1 MRIAKSIRS
10 NLLFLLAEART
21 QLKVLRILLEGG
33 EDERVRILGRSG
45 FAQNLNARIQN
56 SCSTAIAQDGA
67 MIPLRATAAIAN
79 ALHRITELCC
89 DCVDP
94 WCELTDEQRLK
105 LTAYPPLLRQVS
117 KGLNTIEQA
126 LPSNSSHLAMKLGS
140 LATQLT
146 DGCQQMEVR
155 HTDRLHRH
163 KQPQA
168 QVGGLL
174 IARTIGTM
182 GGALLN
188 ISESLLSCNLGQPMD
203 MPRFRALQGTL
214 NAVDAK
220 SATDFSIAAVADGK
234 SGGNIASV
242 RYDNSDNDSK
252 LVIFKDGARD
262 KLKEEQRGILRWQ
275 RVAPGIA
282 PEVFTYKKQGDSAAM
297 LIEHLQG
304 VTFENIVLQASPKL
318 RADAMKA
325 LQATLLSVWDATQKK
340 RNCSAHFA
348 RQTQKRLVDLYAVHP
363 HFRNATATICGVKVH
378 SFANLLKQADQLERS
393 IVTPFTVLAHGDF
406 NVDNILFDPQSRQIN
421 FIDLHRAAQMDFV
434 QDISVF
440 MVSNYRLQV
449 FAASVRRR
457 IRKQVRDIY
466 TMARSFAE
474 SHHDHSFEL
483 RLALGLARSFAT
495 STRFIA
501 DRALAQRMFL
511 RAHYLLEQI
520 TQNPPSENYRI
531 PIKELFNE

>member
-21 QLKVLRILLEGG
+21 QLKVLRILFEGS
-33 EDERVRILGRSG
+33 EDNSARILGRSG
-45 FAQNLNARIQN
+45 FTQNLNTRIQD
-56 SCSTAIAQDGA
+56 SCTTAIAQDGA
-67 MIPLRATAAIAN
+67 SIALRATTAIAN
-79 ALHRITELCC
+79 ELHHLTELCR

-94 WCELTDEQRLK
+94 WHDLSDEQRSK

-117 KGLNTIEQA
+117 KGINTIEQA
-126 LPSNSSHLAMKLGS
+126 LPSNNSNLAIKLGA
-140 LATQLT
+140 LAHQLS
-146 DGCQQMEVR
+146 DACQQMEAR

-174 IARTIGTM
+174 IARTIGAM
-182 GGALLN
+182 GSALLN
-188 ISESLLSCNLGQPMD
+188 ISEALLSSNLGQPID

-214 NAVDAK
+214 NAVDAN

-242 RYDNSDNDSK
+242 RYFNSDNNSK

-262 KLKEEQRGILRWQ
+262 KLKEEQQGIQRWQ

-304 VTFENIVLQASPKL
+304 ITFEKIVLQSSPKL

-325 LQATLLSVWDATQKK
+325 LQSTLLSVWAATQKK

-348 RQTQKRLVDLYAVHP
+348 RQTQKRLADLYAVHP
-363 HFRNATATICGVKVH
+363 HFRNSTTTICGVKAH
-378 SFANLLKQADQLERS
+378 SFANLLKQADQLEQS

-406 NVDNILFDPQSRQIN
+406 NVDNILFDPQSRRIN

-434 QDISVF
+434 QDVSVF

-449 FAASVRRR
+449 FSTSVRRR

-466 TMARSFAE
+466 TMARTFAE
-474 SHHDHSFEL
+474 SHHDSSFEL

-501 DRALAQRMFL
+501 DRALAQHMFL